1 MPLYEYEC
9 EKCRHQF
16 EALVLPGIE
25 AACPECQG
33 RKLKRL
39 LSRFAVSS
47 ENTRQLNLKSA
58 RKRTAALRKEKQ
70 VAQAK
75 YEERVRKEEY
85 GG

>member
-16 EALVLPGIE
+16 EALILPGIE
-25 AACPECQG
+25 AACPKCQG
-33 RKLKRL
+33 KTLKRL

-47 ENTRQLNLKSA
+47 DNTRQANLKSA
-58 RKRTAALRKEKQ
+58 RKRSAAVRKEKQ
-70 VAQAK
+70 VEQHK
-75 YEERVRKEEY
+75 YEERVRKEES